1 VGAISRGIKNAF
13 RNGVRSISVILI
25 LSIAIGMTLI
35 MFMSLQAVQG
45 KIDSVKSSI
54 GNTITVSPAGVRGF
68 EGGGTLLTAQNV
80 TDITALSHVASTTSI
95 LSDRLSQPGSAQPN
109 RNGSTDTTVA
119 TNTTNL
125 TSPITPGSF
134 GNRQRS
140 NSTGEAA
147 PANFTMPVQVTGI
160 SDLNSTNSL
169 SALGVSQFNVTS
181 GSKIDATGTANVAMV
196 GKDLATKNS
205 LSVGSTFQAYGQN
218 VSVSGIFDGGST
230 FTNATIVM
238 PIKALQT
245 LSAQPGQIDSVIVNA
260 DSIDTVSSVKDAITS
275 KLGATTVDVTT
286 QQDQSNSAIAPLENI
301 KSISLYSLIGSMV
314 AGAVILFLTMVMI
327 VRERRRE
334 IGVLKAIGASN
345 ILVSAQFMIE
355 ALVLTI
361 LSSIIG
367 IIAGTLLSN
376 PVLKV
381 LVSNNTSTAG
391 NQGGRFAGG
400 GGGGAIMRF
409 GAGIAGGAQGAVR
422 NLTANVGIEIIL
434 YGVGAAIIIA
444 IIGSAIP
451 AFIISKIRPAEVM
464 RAE

>member
-1 VGAISRGIKNAF
+1 MGAISRGVKNAF
-13 RNGVRSISVILI
+13 RNGVRSTSVILI

-35 MFMSLQAVQG
+35 MFMSLKAVQS

-68 EGGGTLLTAQNV
+68 EGGGTLLSAQNV
-80 TDITALSHVASTTSI
+80 TDIQALPHVSSSTSI
-95 LSDRLSQPGSAQPN
+95 LSDRLSLPGSTQPS
-109 RNGSTDTTVA
+109 RNGSTSTSVV

-140 NSTGEAA
+140 TTTGETP

-160 SDLNSTNSL
+160 SDLSSTNFL
-169 SALGVSQFNVTS
+169 SALGVSQFNVTA
-181 GSKIDATGTANVAMV
+181 GSKIDATSSSNIAMV
-196 GKDLATKNS
+196 GQDLATKNS
-205 LSVGSTFQAYGQN
+205 LTVGSTFQAYGQN
-218 VSVSGIFDGGST
+218 VTVSGIFDGGSA
-230 FTNATIVM
+230 FTNATVVM
-238 PIKALQT
+238 PIQSLQT
-245 LSAQPGQIDSVIVNA
+245 LSAQSGQIDSIIVNA
-260 DSIDTVSSVKDAITS
+260 DSIDSVSSVKDAITS
-275 KLGATTVDVTT
+275 KLGATTVDVST
-286 QQDQSNSAIAPLENI
+286 QQDQSNNAIAPLENI

-345 ILVSAQFMIE
+345 ILVSTQFVIE

-361 LSSIIG
+361 MSSVIG
-367 IIAGTLLSN
+367 IIAGSLLSN
-376 PVLKV
+376 SVLKV
-381 LVSNNTSTAG
+381 LVTNNESTAG
-391 NQGGRFAGG
+391 QGARAGG
-400 GGGGAIMRF
+400 GAMMRF
-409 GAGIAGGAQGAVR
+409 GAGIAGGAQGALR
-422 NLTANVGIEIIL
+422 NLTANVGWEIIL

-444 IIGSAIP
+444 VIGSAIP
-451 AFIISKIRPAEVM
+451 AFIIAKIRPAEVM